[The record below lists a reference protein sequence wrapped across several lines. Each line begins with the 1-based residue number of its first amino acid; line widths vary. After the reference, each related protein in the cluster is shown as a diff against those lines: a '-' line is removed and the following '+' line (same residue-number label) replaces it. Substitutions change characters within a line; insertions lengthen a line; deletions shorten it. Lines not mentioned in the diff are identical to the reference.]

1 MRQGGAVKV
10 AALFVG
16 AVIGAGFASGQEIL
30 QFFGV
35 HGRWGLYGALL
46 TVAAFV
52 YLGVTVQ
59 VRAVRLRAQNYR
71 EVFDYFLGRRWS
83 AVMDAACVCMLAGG
97 LAVMMAGSGAVL
109 HEQFGLPTWGG
120 VMLLA
125 ALVILVLLHGLT
137 GVVAVN
143 VVLVPLKIIL
153 VAGLSA
159 AAVLLYDGPPP
170 PALARPDGIS
180 ASWLGSALLYVS
192 YNMIVPVAV
201 LSSLG
206 RHLTIREA
214 AAGAVLGGVI
224 LGCATTLVAYAI
236 LTYFPLVSGYQV
248 PLLQVAGMVHPY
260 SRMLISVVVW
270 IAVFTTAVAN
280 AHGLVSRFAP
290 QGTLRYKRAGI
301 CCTLLL
307 LPLAFFKFSH
317 LIGFIY
323 SLFGYA
329 GLVLLA
335 AVAFHS
341 AAGFW
346 QRLKNRCQIAGHRG
360 QF

>member
-1 MRQGGAVKV
+1 MCRGGTVKV

-71 EVFDYFLGRRWS
+71 EVFDYYLGRRWS
-83 AVMDAACVCMLAGG
+83 AAMDAASVCMLAGG

-120 VMLLA
+120 VILLA
-125 ALVILVLLHGLT
+125 VLVILVLLHGLT

-143 VVLVPLKIIL
+143 VVLVPLKVLL
-153 VAGLSA
+153 VAGVA
-159 AAVLLYDGPPP
+159 ATAVLSYDGPPP
-170 PALARPDGIS
+170 PTLAPPGEIS
-180 ASWLGSALLYVS
+180 LSWLGAAVLYIS
-192 YNMIVPVAV
+192 YNMVVPVAV

-206 RHLTIREA
+206 RYLTVREA
-214 AAGAVLGGVI
+214 VAGAALGGVI
-224 LGCATTLVAYAI
+224 LGGTTTLVAYAI
-236 LTYFPLVSGYQV
+236 LTYFPLVSSYQV
-248 PLLQVAGMVHPY
+248 PLLQVAGIVHPY
-260 SRMLISVVVW
+260 SRTLISVIVW
-270 IAVFTTAVAN
+270 IAIFTTAVAN

-290 QGTLRYKRAGI
+290 QGSLRYKHAGI
-301 CCTLLL
+301 SFTLLL
-307 LPLAFFKFSH
+307 LPVAFFKFSH

-323 SLFGYA
+323 PLFGYA
-329 GLVLLA
+329 GLVLLV
-335 AVAFHS
+335 AVAFHPV
-341 AAGFW
+341 AGFW
-346 QRLKNRCQIAGHRG
+346 QRLKNR
-360 QF
+360 